1 MLFRFFDKS
10 GMIQTQRHKGVLKMT
25 PRQKLLAIRL
35 SEKIKKKPAYA
46 KSIGIETKNKNNN
59 SKDTKETTEVLS

>member
-1 MLFRFFDKS
+1 
-10 GMIQTQRHKGVLKMT
+10 MT

>member
-1 MLFRFFDKS
+1 
-10 GMIQTQRHKGVLKMT
+10 MT

-35 SEKIKKKPAYA
+35 SEKIEKNPAYA
-46 KSIGIETKNKNNN
+46 KSIGIEIQNKKNN